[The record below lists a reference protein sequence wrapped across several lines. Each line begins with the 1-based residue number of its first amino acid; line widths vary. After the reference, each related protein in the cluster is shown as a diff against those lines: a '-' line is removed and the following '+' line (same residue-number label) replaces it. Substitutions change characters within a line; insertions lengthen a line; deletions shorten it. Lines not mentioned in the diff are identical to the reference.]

1 MLMRSEYRQLNS
13 LRKTMFQS
21 PLRPANLSHSQV
33 EKLSNHFSYSPL
45 VCDKDSI
52 SASQSVATS
61 ADLPR
66 ERTLKNRI
74 SRHRRVVDNDC
85 FQSFYTMMPSK
96 LRLAA
101 LMIVL
106 ACTPTQLQ
114 IPLTPGVDAS
124 ARRMLGSA
132 KPGATT
138 PLSAAD
144 QRWVEKTLASLTLRE
159 KIGQLI
165 MPWVGGDYAAVGS
178 PEFEQVRRWVQDD
191 GVGGLVLSIGLP
203 LSYAAKLNELQTR
216 ARVPLLIASDME
228 NGPGMRLGNIYALP
242 SLLPQGGGTMFPP
255 VMALGAIGSDELA
268 YKLGQVL
275 GTEARAI
282 GVHMVFGPVL
292 DVNSNPLNPVINT
305 RSFGENPLLVSRL
318 ALAYIR
324 GARSTGL
331 MSTGKHFPGHGDTDI
346 DSHLDLPTIRAD
358 RAHLDSVDFPPF
370 RAAIG
375 EGIDAIMTAHI
386 AVVGVEGT
394 DAGPATLSHGFMTGI
409 LRDEMHFGGV
419 LFTDAMTMGG
429 VAKRYG
435 ATEPLIMAVE
445 AGADVLLMPR
455 NVPDAITTVVDAVK
469 SGRLTESRIDASVR
483 RILAAKTR
491 AGLRTGRLVDLNAVD
506 RIVGIPEHTKI
517 ADEVAERSI
526 TLAQDKMSLVPLA
539 VDSTRKILSITYA
552 DPSDLVAG
560 RAFNS
565 VIAERLPETQMV
577 QVDSRTTEPEYA
589 TLATRADSA
598 ALLLVSVYVSPREFA
613 ESVRTQ
619 GGFAQFV
626 EKLALSGKPIIVL
639 SFGSP
644 YLLSAFPSVS
654 SYLLAWGG
662 APISQRAA
670 ALALLGGREING
682 RLPISLPPSVPFDAG
697 IYRSQTRT
705 HNP

>member
-1 MLMRSEYRQLNS
+1 MRITL
-13 LRKTMFQS
+13 
-21 PLRPANLSHSQV
+21 PALATA
-33 EKLSNHFSYSPL
+33 
-45 VCDKDSI
+45 I
-52 SASQSVATS
+52 AVAC
-61 ADLPR
+61 AP
-66 ERTLKNRI
+66 
-74 SRHRRVVDNDC
+74 
-85 FQSFYTMMPSK
+85 PSSTIQPT
-96 LRLAA
+96 
-101 LMIVL
+101 IV
-106 ACTPTQLQ
+106 
-114 IPLTPGVDAS
+114 PGVDAS
-124 ARRMLGSA
+124 ARRMLGA
-132 KPGATT
+132 ATPGAAA

-144 QRWVEKTLASLTLRE
+144 RRWVESTLASLSLRE
-159 KIGQLI
+159 KVAQLI

-191 GVGGLVLSIGLP
+191 RVGGLVLSIGLP
-203 LSYAAKLNELQTR
+203 LSYAAKLNELQAR

-242 SLLPQGGGTMFPP
+242 SLLPQGGGTTFPP
-255 VMALGAIGSDELA
+255 VMALGAAGSEDLA

-292 DVNSNPLNPVINT
+292 DVNSNPLNPIINT
-305 RSFGENPLLVSRL
+305 RSFGENPALVSRL
-318 ALAYIR
+318 ATAYIR

-331 MSTGKHFPGHGDTDI
+331 MSTGKHFPGHGDTDV

-370 RAAIG
+370 RKAVA

-386 AVVGVEGT
+386 AVVGVEGDT
-394 DAGPATLSHGFMTGI
+394 AGPATLSHRFMTDV

-435 ATEPLIMAVE
+435 ATEPLIKALE

-455 NVPDAITTVVDAVK
+455 DVTNAITTVTEAVH
-469 SGRLTESRIDASVR
+469 SGRLTEARIDASVR
-483 RILAAKTR
+483 RILTAKAR

-506 RIVGIPEHTKI
+506 RIVDIPEHTKI
-517 ADEVAERSI
+517 AEEVAARSI
-526 TLAQDKMSLVPLA
+526 TLAQDKMNLVPLRSA
-539 VDSTRKILSITYA
+539 SAGGTSVVDSSTRILSITYA
-552 DPSDLVAG
+552 DASDLVAG
-560 RAFNS
+560 RTFNS
-565 VIAERLPETQMV
+565 VIENRIPGTRTV
-577 QVDSRTTEPEYA
+577 RVDNRTTDAEYA
-589 TLATRADSA
+589 ALTAQADSA
-598 ALLLVSVYVSPREFA
+598 SLLLVSAYVSPREFA
-613 ESVRTQ
+613 GSVGTQ
-619 GGFAQFV
+619 GAFSQFV

-670 ALALLGGREING
+670 ALALVGEREING
-682 RLPISLPPSVPFDAG
+682 KLPISLPPTLQFGAG
-697 IYRSQTRT
+697 INRSQTLNQAR
-705 HNP
+705 